1 MEQKTTRAGGCFI
14 MAAVLLGF
22 LAGLIT
28 GDALRGV
35 WIGLGAGIAVAVAV
49 WLLDRRRS

>member
-1 MEQKTTRAGGCFI
+1 MEQRNKRAGGCFI

-22 LAGLIT
+22 LAGLAT
-28 GDALRGV
+28 GNALRGV
-35 WIGLGAGIAVAVAV
+35 WIGLGAGIVVAVAI